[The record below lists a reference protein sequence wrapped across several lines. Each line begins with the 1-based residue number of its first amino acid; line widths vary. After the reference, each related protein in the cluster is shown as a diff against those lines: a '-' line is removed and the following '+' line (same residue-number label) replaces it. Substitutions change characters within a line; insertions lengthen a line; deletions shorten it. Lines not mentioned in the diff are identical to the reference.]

1 MKKQSLY
8 FRSYFYIIAR
18 GSNMSMGWS
27 TGSSKAE
34 ASQKAVSQ
42 CVAYSGIACV
52 ALLAECS

>member
-1 MKKQSLY
+1 
-8 FRSYFYIIAR
+8 
-18 GSNMSMGWS
+18 MSMGWS